1 MADNVVILEPGDERA
16 QKISKAMA
24 SQTASDIL
32 QLLAENQKS
41 LTEITDRLD
50 IPLTT
55 AKYHIENLLEAGLI
69 RVAEIKY
76 SVKGREIKIYAVT
89 DQLLIV
95 APRQTNVRSLLLKYA
110 SLFGIVLFG
119 SLVIALLSPIFNQG
133 IAAGSGLNRG
143 PQMAQESTLT
153 SAKAAT
159 DGILA
164 NVTMTPDMTVAG
176 TQVMTEF
183 NPANLTPVPTPQP
196 TLMSTPPGIASPIPP
211 GSGGAHAATLLPD
224 PALAFFLGGV
234 LVILVLVIYEVYLW
248 KKMKNQRL

>member
-1 MADNVVILEPGDERA
+1 MADNVIILEPGDERA

-69 RVAEIKY
+69 TVAETKY

-89 DQLLIV
+89 NQLLIV
-95 APRQTNVRSLLLKYA
+95 APRQSNVRSLLLKYA

-119 SLVIALLSPIFNQG
+119 SLVIAMLSPILGQG
-133 IAAGSGLNRG
+133 ITTGSSMNGATRIT
-143 PQMAQESTLT
+143 AQESAIT
-153 SAKAAT
+153 SAKAVT
-159 DGILA
+159 DGLMQNA
-164 NVTMTPDMTVAG
+164 TVTPDMLAAG
-176 TQVMTEF
+176 SKGMTDF
-183 NPANLTPVPTPQP
+183 AATNL
-196 TLMSTPPGIASPIPP
+196 SPIPTP
-211 GSGGAHAATLLPD
+211 LASLAQAPLVTPAPIPPEIGAQAAAVLPN

-234 LVILVLVIYEVYLW
+234 LVILVLVVYEVYLW
-248 KKMKNQRL
+248 KKMK

>member
-32 QLLAENQKS
+32 QLLAEDKKS

-69 RVAEIKY
+69 TVADTKY

-89 DQLLIV
+89 NQLLIV
-95 APRQTNVRSLLLKYA
+95 APRQSNVRSLLLKYA
-110 SLFGIVLFG
+110 SLFGIVIFG
-119 SLVIALLSPIFNQG
+119 SLVIAALSPLLGQG
-133 IAAGSGLNRG
+133 IFGSSLNGG
-143 PQMAQESTLT
+143 PRMAAQESGLT
-153 SAKAAT
+153 SAKAVT
-159 DGILA
+159 DGLMPNA
-164 NVTMTPDMTVAG
+164 TMTPDMTVAG
-176 TQVMTEF
+176 TKGITEF
-183 NPANLTPVPTPQP
+183 ATSNLTSAPTALPTLVPTP
-196 TLMSTPPGIASPIPP
+196 PGMAAPIPP
-211 GSGGAHAATLLPD
+211 GSGSQAAAALPD
-224 PALAFFLGGV
+224 PALAFFLGGL

-248 KKMKNQRL
+248 KKMKS

>member
-41 LTEITDRLD
+41 LTEITDKLD

-119 SLVIALLSPIFNQG
+119 SLVIALLSPILNQG
-133 IAAGSGLNRG
+133 IMAGSLNGG
-143 PQMAQESTLT
+143 PRMAQESTLT

-159 DGILA
+159 DRILA
-164 NVTMTPDMTVAG
+164 NATATPDMTVAG
-176 TQVMTEF
+176 TQGMTAF
-183 NPANLTPVPTPQP
+183 NPANLTPVPTPLP
-196 TLMSTPPGIASPIPP
+196 TLVSTPPGIVSPVPP
-211 GSGGAHAATLLPD
+211 GSGAQSAMVLPD
-224 PALAFFLGGV
+224 PSLAFFLGGV

-248 KKMKNQRL
+248 KKMKN

>member
-32 QLLAENQKS
+32 QLLAEDKKS

-69 RVAEIKY
+69 TVAETKY

-89 DQLLIV
+89 NQLLIV
-95 APRQTNVRSLLLKYA
+95 APRQSNVRSLLLKYA

-119 SLVIALLSPIFNQG
+119 SLVIAMLSPILGQG
-133 IAAGSGLNRG
+133 ITAGSSMNGATR
-143 PQMAQESTLT
+143 MAAQESAVT
-153 SAKAAT
+153 SAKAVT
-159 DGILA
+159 DGLLQNATI
-164 NVTMTPDMTVAG
+164 TPDMTAAAAKGVPG
-176 TQVMTEF
+176 FVTG
-183 NPANLTPVPTPQP
+183 NLTPEP
-196 TLMSTPPGIASPIPP
+196 TLLPTFAQAPLVTPVPIPP
-211 GSGGAHAATLLPD
+211 GNGVSVAATLPD
-224 PALAFFLGGV
+224 PALVFFLGGL
-234 LVILVLVIYEVYLW
+234 LVILVLVVYEVYVW
-248 KKMKNQRL
+248 KKMKS